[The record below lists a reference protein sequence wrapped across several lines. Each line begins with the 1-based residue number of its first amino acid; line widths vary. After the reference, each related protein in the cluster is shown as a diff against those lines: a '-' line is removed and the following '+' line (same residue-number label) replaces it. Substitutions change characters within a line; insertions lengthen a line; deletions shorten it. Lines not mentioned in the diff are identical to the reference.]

1 MIRVAFAGIM
11 VGMALSGS
19 ALAGPDI
26 VAHRGASHDAPENTL
41 AAFRLAW
48 QQDADA
54 IEGDFHLSKDGRV
67 VCIHD
72 ASTKRTADRDLKV
85 AESTLAELQ
94 KLDVGSRKAPEYAGE
109 RIPTLEDV
117 LATVPAGKRIFIEIK
132 CGPEILPGIE
142 KALLAARLK
151 PEQAVIICFKADI
164 IAAAKKRLPDRKA
177 MWLTS
182 LPKGKTGDNRSPAA
196 KSVLAELDRI
206 EADGVDCNAQAGI
219 EKDFAQALR
228 QAGREFHIWTVDSP
242 AVAKHFAQLG
252 VDSITT
258 NRPAFLREQ
267 LGQTPPSGGK

>member
-1 MIRVAFAGIM
+1 MIRATFAGIM
-11 VGMALSGS
+11 AGMVLSGS

-41 AAFRLAW
+41 AAFKLAW
-48 QQDADA
+48 QQGADA
-54 IEGDFHLSKDGRV
+54 IEGDFYLSKDGRV

-72 ASTKRTADRDLKV
+72 PTTKRTADRDLKV

-94 KLDVGSRKAPEYAGE
+94 KLDVGSWKAPEYAGE

-142 KALLAARLK
+142 KALLAAKLK
-151 PEQAVIICFKADI
+151 PEQTVIICFKAEI
-164 IAAAKKRLPDRKA
+164 IAAAKKLLPDRKA

-182 LPKGKTGDNRSPAA
+182 LPKSKTADNRSPDA
-196 KSVLAELDRI
+196 KSLLATLDRI
-206 EADGVDCNAQAGI
+206 RADGVDCNAHTGI
-219 EKDFAQALR
+219 DADFAQALR
-228 QAGREFHIWTVDSP
+228 QAGKEFHVWTVDSP
-242 AVAKHFAQLG
+242 AVAKRFAQLG
-252 VDSITT
+252 VDTITT

-267 LGQTPPSGGK
+267 LKNG